1 VKRIPATLLTTALAG
16 VVIGMTSTSAL
27 AGTHP
32 QRADAVV
39 AADGSGD
46 FTDVQAAVD
55 AVPSGNAEEFVIA
68 IRPGTYHGQ
77 VIVPAD
83 KPFITFR
90 GLGRAPSDV
99 VIVDDRAN
107 GTLKPDGTPWGT
119 SGSASVTIS
128 GHDFTAVNLTFAN
141 AFDEAAH
148 PEITNRQAVAVLT
161 RADRILFDRVR
172 FLGNQDTLYLNSP
185 SAGVVSRVLL
195 RGCYVEGDVD
205 FIFGRATA
213 VFEGCRIHSL
223 DRGST
228 TNNGYVTAASTD
240 IVNPHGFL
248 FTLCLFTGDA
258 PAGTVFLGR
267 PWHPSNDP
275 NAIAQTV
282 IRNSW
287 LGPHIVPATPWTDFG
302 AFSWRDARY
311 FEFRTF
317 GPGAVDSPDR
327 PQLPADQAR
336 EFTPDD
342 YVAGTDGWH
351 PGFVW

>member
-1 VKRIPATLLTTALAG
+1 
-16 VVIGMTSTSAL
+16 
-27 AGTHP
+27 
-32 QRADAVV
+32 VV

-46 FTDVQAAVD
+46 FTGVQAAVD
-55 AVPSGNAEEFVIA
+55 AAPSGNAEQFVIA
-68 IRPGTYHGQ
+68 IRPGIYGGQ

-83 KPFITFR
+83 KPFITLR

-99 VIVDDRAN
+99 VIVGDRAN
-107 GTLKPDGTPWGT
+107 G
-119 SGSASVTIS
+119 
-128 GHDFTAVNLTFAN
+128 
-141 AFDEAAH
+141 
-148 PEITNRQAVAVLT
+148 
-161 RADRILFDRVR
+161 
-172 FLGNQDTLYLNSP
+172 
-185 SAGVVSRVLL
+185 
-195 RGCYVEGDVD
+195 
-205 FIFGRATA
+205 
-213 VFEGCRIHSL
+213 
-223 DRGST
+223 
-228 TNNGYVTAASTD
+228 STD
-240 IVNPHGFL
+240 ITNPHGFL

-287 LGPHIVPATPWTDFG
+287 LGPHIVPATPWTTSAPSPG
-302 AFSWRDARY
+302 DARY

-336 EFTPDD
+336 DVTPDD
-342 YVAGTDGWH
+342 YLAGTDGWH